1 MAGTHPTANTQ
12 RRTPNTHP
20 TDELLRLKTQV
31 AALSLGLAEQ
41 RRQVESLEDAQR
53 HLIPAEDVQRELD
66 RFNLPRRSPAG
77 YCLVLA
83 ERFALLRVR
92 LELER

>member
-1 MAGTHPTANTQ
+1 M
-12 RRTPNTHP
+12 RNTHP
-20 TDELLRLKTQV
+20 TDELLRLKTAV
-31 AALSLGLAEQ
+31 ESLELGLAHQ
-41 RRQVESLEDAQR
+41 RRQVENLEDAQR
-53 HLIPAEDVQRELD
+53 HLIPTEEMHRELD

-77 YCLVLA
+77 YCLVLT